1 MVSDFFVRIDEG
13 VRADPFHAVSR
24 GDLSEHR
31 VVVEDRAHVVST
43 AIPVCFIQSLC
54 EYGAFTDGYAYAQ
67 AWGPQY
73 CHLFESGRM
82 SYRTRDFFQSWDPL
96 TLPDLGPISS
106 PAVFLVRLVLHDW
119 QDDDAR
125 K

>member
-1 MVSDFFVRIDEG
+1 M
-13 VRADPFHAVSR
+13 
-24 GDLSEHR
+24 
-31 VVVEDRAHVVST
+31 
-43 AIPVCFIQSLC
+43 
-54 EYGAFTDGYAYAQ
+54 YAYAQ

-73 CHLFESGRM
+73 SHLFESGRM

-119 QDDDAR
+119 QDEDAR